1 MTRPPIEFARRD
13 ARQGIEWLKHAARMF
28 KRNPLA
34 WLLLLFTYYLLV
46 GLAELGPWAR
56 IGQFV
61 APILKPVFAVG
72 FLAAAWTQE
81 RGGSPK
87 FEHLFRGFRS
97 NLYALIPL
105 GIVFL
110 AGMTLAV
117 LATVLVDGGKLIGL
131 LSGAEKPTEE
141 TMLGG
146 QLQLAMLFGGVC
158 ALPTLFALWLRPRW
172 SCSRTGDVL
181 RPEDEFPC
189 GDLPTGARWRRGSLV
204 FAFGGVLRA
213 GAVDRSDAGRY
224 GGRHVGAVRGPALSF
239 RLHRDAAHIRL
250 RQLTAMCST
259 RMNRYRRSH
268 AWKVMPRRAPPR
280 GLKPAYSSASNARL
294 AEVHLTRASL
304 PRRGIDDDTQTEPR
318 VLDAL
323 ANSPARV
330 CMSFAAGNCDRPRVE
345 LPGVASRSR
354 RQPLQG
360 TRWKFIQKSRC
371 NVVPE
376 LAVQHSA
383 LRVSQVEPSP
393 CTSHGNVGE
402 APLLL
407 QPVVLGKAVFVRE
420 QALFEARDKYGVEL
434 QALGGMYRHQL

>member
-158 ALPTLFALWLRPRW
+158 ALPTLFALWFAPALVVFEDAGAAAALRTSFRA
-172 SCSRTGDVL
+172 TI
-181 RPEDEFPC
+181 
-189 GDLPTGARWRRGSLV
+189 ANWRAVATYGSLV
-204 FAFGGVLRA
+204 FAFGGVLPGLVLSIGQMLGDTVA
-213 GAVDRSDAGRY
+213 GTLALFVVLPYLFAFIATLHISDY
-224 GGRHVGAVRGPALSF
+224 VSY
-239 RLHRDAAHIRL
+239 RDVFHPDEPV
-250 RQLTAMCST
+250 S
-259 RMNRYRRSH
+259 
-268 AWKVMPRRAPPR
+268 
-280 GLKPAYSSASNARL
+280 
-294 AEVHLTRASL
+294 
-304 PRRGIDDDTQTEPR
+304 TEPR
-318 VLDAL
+318 L
-323 ANSPARV
+323 
-330 CMSFAAGNCDRPRVE
+330 E
-345 LPGVASRSR
+345 
-354 RQPLQG
+354 
-360 TRWKFIQKSRC
+360 K
-371 NVVPE
+371 
-376 LAVQHSA
+376 
-383 LRVSQVEPSP
+383 
-393 CTSHGNVGE
+393 
-402 APLLL
+402 
-407 QPVVLGKAVFVRE
+407 
-420 QALFEARDKYGVEL
+420 
-434 QALGGMYRHQL
+434 